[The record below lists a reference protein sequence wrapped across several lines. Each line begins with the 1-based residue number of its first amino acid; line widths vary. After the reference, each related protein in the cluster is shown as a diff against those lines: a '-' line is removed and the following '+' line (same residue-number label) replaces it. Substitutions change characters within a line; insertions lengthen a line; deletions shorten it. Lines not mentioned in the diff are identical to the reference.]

1 VSLEIQIITDL
12 SVIMVV
18 AALVT
23 FVFYKLR
30 QPLILGYIIAGVIIG
45 PYTPPASLISKPEFL
60 KVGAELGVIL
70 LLFGIGLEF
79 PLSKLR
85 KVGKVSIGV
94 ATIEVLFM
102 ILSGYELGY
111 LLGLPIIDS
120 TFLGVA
126 LASSSTVIIAKVL
139 SDLGKIREEAATIM
153 LGVLVVEDLI
163 VVLLLA
169 ILQTVAPAGSLS
181 LAVIGWDI
189 TKIAVFVGGTLA
201 IGSLIIPRAIDTVAE
216 IEREEVLILASVG
229 LCFGL
234 AIMGNQLGFSV
245 AIGAFL
251 TGVLVAGSKSSEE
264 VMHLTKPLKDVFGAL
279 FFVSV
284 GALIDVGQ
292 FQVFLLPALLVTV
305 TMVACKVA
313 GCGLGTKLFGYNSKT
328 SIKVG
333 LGMAQ
338 IGEFAFIVIVAGEQ
352 MNLIGPLLYPTIGV
366 SVAITAFLTP
376 YLIKFSY
383 RIG

>member
-1 VSLEIQIITDL
+1 MPLEIQIITDL

-18 AALVT
+18 AALIT
-23 FVFYKLR
+23 FVFHKLR
-30 QPLILGYIIAGVIIG
+30 QPLILGYIIAGIIIG
-45 PYTPPASLISKPEFL
+45 PYTPPFSLISRPEFL
-60 KVGAELGVIL
+60 QVGAQLGVIL

-85 KVGKVSIGV
+85 KVGKVSVGV
-94 ATIEVLFM
+94 ASIEVLFM
-102 ILSGYELGY
+102 ILSGYGLGY
-111 LLGLPIIDS
+111 LLGLSFIDS

-139 SDLGKIREEAATIM
+139 ADLGKIREESSSIM

-169 ILQTVAPAGSLS
+169 TLQSVGSAGSLNP
-181 LAVIGWDI
+181 AVIGWDI
-189 TKIAVFVGGTLA
+189 AKVGIFVGGTLA
-201 IGSLIIPRAIDTVAE
+201 IGSLIIPRAIDRVAG
-216 IEREEVLILASVG
+216 IKRGEVLILSAVG

-234 AIMGNQLGFSV
+234 AITGSLLGFSV

-251 TGVLVAGSKSSEE
+251 TGVIVAGSKSSEE
-264 VMHLTKPLKDVFGAL
+264 VVHLTAPLKDVFGAL

-284 GALIDVGQ
+284 GTLINIGQ

-313 GCGLGTKLFGYNSKT
+313 GCGLATRLFGYDRKT

-352 MNLIGPLLYPTIGV
+352 MNVIGPLLYPTIGV
-366 SVAITAFLTP
+366 AVAITAFLTP
-376 YLIKFSY
+376 YLIKLSY
-383 RIG
+383 KLG